1 MEASEGSSSETRFL
15 GALTHRLREYFGYL
29 IAMPAFFRSPTETLG
44 MSDATEK
51 AANDSVKQRI
61 ASALISSGYTTLDA
75 QAGALGL
82 GRSTTWHIIKSKH
95 KIGRL
100 SAKVRRQMLANPNL
114 PPLVR
119 RELDAHD
126 SAEALTGER
135 PLYFTQTQ
143 KRG

>member
-1 MEASEGSSSETRFL
+1 
-15 GALTHRLREYFGYL
+15 
-29 IAMPAFFRSPTETLG
+29 

-75 QAGALGL
+75 QADALGL
-82 GRSTTWHIIKSKH
+82 GRSTTWYIVKSKH

-126 SAEALTGER
+126 SAEALSDRCISRKPKKEAEAFQVTRAQVLSGV
-135 PLYFTQTQ
+135 YD
-143 KRG
+143 

>member
-1 MEASEGSSSETRFL
+1 
-15 GALTHRLREYFGYL
+15 
-29 IAMPAFFRSPTETLG
+29 MPAFFSSLTETIG

-82 GRSTTWHIIKSKH
+82 GRSTTWHIVKSKH

-126 SAEALTGER
+126 SAEALAGDR
-135 PLYFTQTQ
+135 SSIFHASL